1 MVVKK
6 SIREIRR
13 YQLKMIH
20 ISTKL
25 FSHQATRR
33 LQYARPLLA
42 SIHSSTKVA
51 VGSTVLNDNWSI
63 GAAAAGISALGVGF
77 AINNHINY
85 NEKPSSIAQCE
96 VSNINPVQQ
105 EEEKPRFETIPLD
118 KLSMDNNDG
127 LHRSELAFMQATQNG
142 IFKSFENDMDG
153 YEQTDDDDEDEN
165 EESNPAPCTNMEQL
179 QHFVSIPQV
188 GSSTSVNVQPRM
200 SIRHTN
206 RKAQRDVTP
215 QENGSNLL
223 LASSTSDINSVNIPD
238 YERIKKK
245 EKELLKTTSEA
256 VEKEKIKRERVN
268 KRITNVRNNGLGSH
282 QVYTKNMYFYQS
294 SKIKEYMQNKFRL
307 FALPSSEHLGKE
319 MAYLLGTEL
328 NSVNVGAFTDG
339 ETSVK
344 IEDAVRG
351 KEVFVVCTTTSSN
364 SIMELLLT
372 ISALRRG
379 SAKRICAVIPYYG
392 YSRQDRRTVRQRGE
406 LLLLMNM

>member
-1 MVVKK
+1 
-6 SIREIRR
+6 
-13 YQLKMIH
+13 
-20 ISTKL
+20 
-25 FSHQATRR
+25 
-33 LQYARPLLA
+33 
-42 SIHSSTKVA
+42 
-51 VGSTVLNDNWSI
+51 
-63 GAAAAGISALGVGF
+63 
-77 AINNHINY
+77 
-85 NEKPSSIAQCE
+85 
-96 VSNINPVQQ
+96 
-105 EEEKPRFETIPLD
+105 
-118 KLSMDNNDG
+118 
-127 LHRSELAFMQATQNG
+127 
-142 IFKSFENDMDG
+142 
-153 YEQTDDDDEDEN
+153 
-165 EESNPAPCTNMEQL
+165 MEQL

-215 QENGSNLL
+215 QENVSNLL

-268 KRITNVRNNGLGSH
+268 KRITNVRKNGLGSH

-406 LLLLMNM
+406 LSLLMNM

>member
-1 MVVKK
+1 M
-6 SIREIRR
+6 IR
-13 YQLKMIH
+13 
-20 ISTKL
+20 ISSKL

-33 LQYARPLLA
+33 LQYNARPLLA
-42 SIHSSTKVA
+42 SINSSTKIA
-51 VGSTVLNDNWSI
+51 VGSTVSNDNWSSI
-63 GAAAAGISALGVGF
+63 SAAAASLSALGVGF
-77 AINNHINY
+77 AINNHTNY

-96 VSNINPVQQ
+96 VSNVNPMP
-105 EEEKPRFETIPLD
+105 EEDEKPRFETIPLN

-127 LHRSELAFMQATQNG
+127 LHKSERAFMQATQNG
-142 IFKSFENDMDG
+142 IFNSFENDMDG
-153 YEQTDDDDEDEN
+153 YEQTDDEDEDGN
-165 EESNPAPCTNMEQL
+165 EENNPAPCTNMEQL
-179 QHFVSIPQV
+179 QHFVSIPRV
-188 GSSTSVNVQPRM
+188 GSGTNVNVQPRM

-206 RKAQRDVTP
+206 RKAQRDNS
-215 QENGSNLL
+215 QETGISNLL

-238 YERIKKK
+238 YERLKKK
-245 EKELLKTTSEA
+245 EKLLLKTTSEA

-319 MAYLLGTEL
+319 MAYLLGTDL
-328 NSVNVGAFTDG
+328 NSLNVGAFTDG

-379 SAKRICAVIPYYG
+379 SAKRICAMIPYYG

>member
-1 MVVKK
+1 
-6 SIREIRR
+6 
-13 YQLKMIH
+13 MIH

-33 LQYARPLLA
+33 LQYNTRPLLA
-42 SIHSSTKVA
+42 SIHSSTKAA
-51 VGSTVLNDNWSI
+51 VGSTVTNDNWSI
-63 GAAAAGISALGVGF
+63 GAAAAGLSVLGVGF

-96 VSNINPVQQ
+96 VNVNPVPE

-153 YEQTDDDDEDEN
+153 YEQTDDEDEDGN
-165 EESNPAPCTNMEQL
+165 EENNPAPCTNMEQL

-268 KRITNVRNNGLGSH
+268 KRITNVRKNGLGSH

-392 YSRQDRRTVRQRGE
+392 YSRQDRRTVRQRGKFV
-406 LLLLMNM
+406 NMCFVLIMIQA

>member
-1 MVVKK
+1 
-6 SIREIRR
+6 
-13 YQLKMIH
+13 MIH

-51 VGSTVLNDNWSI
+51 VGSSVLNDNWSI
-63 GAAAAGISALGVGF
+63 GAAAAAGLSALGVGF

-85 NEKPSSIAQCE
+85 NEKPSSLAQCE
-96 VSNINPVQQ
+96 VNSVNPVQQ
-105 EEEKPRFETIPLD
+105 EEEKARFETIPLN

-153 YEQTDDDDEDEN
+153 YEQTDDDEDEDEN

-215 QENGSNLL
+215 QENVSNLL

-268 KRITNVRNNGLGSH
+268 KRITNVRKNGLGSH

-406 LLLLMNM
+406 SLLLMNSCALY

>member
-1 MVVKK
+1 
-6 SIREIRR
+6 
-13 YQLKMIH
+13 MIH

>member
-1 MVVKK
+1 
-6 SIREIRR
+6 
-13 YQLKMIH
+13 
-20 ISTKL
+20 
-25 FSHQATRR
+25 
-33 LQYARPLLA
+33 
-42 SIHSSTKVA
+42 
-51 VGSTVLNDNWSI
+51 
-63 GAAAAGISALGVGF
+63 
-77 AINNHINY
+77 
-85 NEKPSSIAQCE
+85 
-96 VSNINPVQQ
+96 
-105 EEEKPRFETIPLD
+105 
-118 KLSMDNNDG
+118 MDNNDG

-142 IFKSFENDMDG
+142 IFKTFENDMDG
-153 YEQTDDDDEDEN
+153 YEQTDDEDEDGN
-165 EESNPAPCTNMEQL
+165 EENNPAPCTNMEQL

-206 RKAQRDVTP
+206 RKAQRETP

-223 LASSTSDINSVNIPD
+223 LASSASDINSVNIPD

-406 LLLLMNM
+406 LSLLMNMCCIDSICISSYYILIILL